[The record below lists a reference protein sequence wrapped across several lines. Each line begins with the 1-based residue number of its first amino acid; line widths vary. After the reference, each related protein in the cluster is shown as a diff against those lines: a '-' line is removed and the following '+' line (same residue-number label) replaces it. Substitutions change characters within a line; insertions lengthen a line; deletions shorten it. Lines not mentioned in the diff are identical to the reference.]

1 MTSEQR
7 VKVRFPAARA
17 TRYKDAAGRA
27 YYLIWT
33 TDQYARGA
41 RRLGEGK
48 TASSAWVNASARLE
62 MYQSNVSTD
71 IYG

>member
-7 VKVRFPAARA
+7 VKARFPAARA

-33 TDQYARGA
+33 KEQYASDA

-48 TASSAWVNASARLE
+48 TSSSAWVNASRRLE
-62 MYQSNVSTD
+62 MFQSNVSAD
-71 IYG
+71 IQ

>member
-1 MTSEQR
+1 MTSELR
-7 VKVRFPAARA
+7 VKARFPAARA

-33 TDQYARGA
+33 LDQYASGA

-48 TASSAWVNASARLE
+48 TASSAWANASSRLE
-62 MYQSNVSTD
+62 MSETNVSVD
-71 IYG
+71 IS